1 MRALPVLVAVLVVSL
16 TGGCGGGDS
25 AEDEVRSAWGAA
37 ARAVADGSATEF
49 CSLVSAEGKREI
61 ARRTGGLE
69 CESAVRLLG
78 ARLGAGEKDAIRDAE
93 ITKIDVRGDDAT
105 VSYESSGALSK
116 VGFTGRTSMRKVDE
130 QWLLSGL

>member
-1 MRALPVLVAVLVVSL
+1 MRAFSVVVAVLVVML
-16 TGGCGGGDS
+16 AGGCGGGDS
-25 AEDEVRSAWGAA
+25 AEDDVRSAWVAA
-37 ARAVADGSATEF
+37 AHAVADGSATRF
-49 CSLVSAEGKREI
+49 CSLVSEEGRREI

-78 ARLGAGEKDAIRDAE
+78 ARLGREDEDAIRGAE

-105 VSYESSGALSK
+105 VSYESSSALSK

-130 QWLLSGL
+130 RWLLSGL